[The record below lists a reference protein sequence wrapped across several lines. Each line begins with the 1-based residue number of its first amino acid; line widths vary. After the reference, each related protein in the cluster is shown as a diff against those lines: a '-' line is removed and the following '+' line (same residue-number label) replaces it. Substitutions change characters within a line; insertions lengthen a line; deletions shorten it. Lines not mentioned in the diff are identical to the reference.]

1 MQIIVNKIRVIIFED
16 NIHLRESLQ
25 LLLSSSGKFECIGA
39 FADARNVIAIVDKLR
54 PDIVMMDIEMPFV
67 SGIEA
72 TRLIK
77 IRFPET
83 PVLILTT
90 FNDSEKI
97 FQSLRAGG
105 NGYLLKNSGPDEIL
119 NAIAEVYNGGSALSP
134 AVARKVVESFQ
145 KTETVQQNEYN
156 LTPKEKELLQ
166 HLIDGKS
173 YKMIADAMLVSLE
186 TVKSH
191 IKNIYRKLHVNSNAE
206 AVSKAI
212 KQKIV

>member
-1 MQIIVNKIRVIIFED
+1 MITIVKKIRAIIFED
-16 NIHLRESLQ
+16 NTHLRESLQ
-25 LLLSSSGKFECIGA
+25 LLLSSSEKFECIGA
-39 FADARNVIAIVDKLR
+39 FADARNATAIADKLI
-54 PDIVMMDIEMPFV
+54 PDIIMMDIEMPFI

-77 IRFPET
+77 IKFPEI

-90 FNDSEKI
+90 FNDSERI

-105 NGYLLKNSGPDEIL
+105 NGYLLKNSGPEEIL
-119 NAIAEVYNGGSALSP
+119 NALTEVYNGGSALSP

-145 KTETVQQNEYN
+145 KQKPIRQNEYH

-166 HLIDGKS
+166 HLVDGKS

-191 IKNIYRKLHVNSNAE
+191 MKNIYRKLHVTSNAE

-212 KQKIV
+212 KQRIV

>member
-1 MQIIVNKIRVIIFED
+1 MQTSDRKIRIIVFED
-16 NIHLRESLQ
+16 NTHMRESLQ
-25 LLLSSSGKFECIGA
+25 LLLSSSGKFECVGA
-39 FADARNVIAIVDKLR
+39 FADARNAVAITDKLI
-54 PDIVMMDIEMPFV
+54 PDIVVMDIEMPFI

-77 IRFPET
+77 IRFPEM

-90 FNDSEKI
+90 FNDSERI

-105 NGYLLKNSGPDEIL
+105 NGYLLKNSGPEEIL
-119 NAIAEVYNGGSALSP
+119 NALTEVYNGGSALSP
-134 AVARKVVESFQ
+134 AVARKVINSFQ
-145 KTETVQQNEYN
+145 QNESLQQNEYH

-166 HLIDGKS
+166 HLVDGKS

-191 IKNIYRKLHVNSNAE
+191 IKNVYRKLHVSSSSE

-212 KQKIV
+212 KQRIV